1 MKPAPIFVKNTN
13 SLRCENPIGEPF
25 YELSE
30 VDSTNNYAMQRVQAH
45 LAGHGTT
52 WFAHYQKAGKGQR
65 GKQWNA
71 ERGKNIMMS
80 IVLKTETLRVE
91 NQVFLNTA
99 VALGCLDF
107 FSGHA
112 GDKTKIKWPND
123 IYWGDRKAGGILIES
138 ILHGEKWKYSIVG
151 IGININ
157 QILFPDHLQ
166 HAVSLMQITG
176 QTFDVIQLAKE
187 LCKHLEKR
195 WQQLLKHEHEMLLK
209 EYNEGLFKLHKA
221 GIFKKEEEVFPGIV
235 KGVNPRGELIITR
248 ENGSTTA
255 YQSIE
260 WL

>member
-1 MKPAPIFVKNTN
+1 
-13 SLRCENPIGEPF
+13 LRCENPIGEPF

-30 VDSTNNYAMQRVQAH
+30 VDSSNNYAMGRVQAH
-45 LAGHGTT
+45 LAGHGST

-80 IVLKTETLRVE
+80 VVLETGTLAVE

-99 VALGCLDF
+99 VALACLDF
-107 FSGHA
+107 FSTYA

-123 IYWGDRKAGGILIES
+123 IFWGDRKAGGILIES

-151 IGININ
+151 IGLNIN
-157 QILFPDHLQ
+157 QILFPDHLVN
-166 HAVSLMQITG
+166 AVSLAQITG
-176 QTFDVIQLAKE
+176 QTFNVIQLAKE

-195 WQQLLKHEHEMLLK
+195 WQELLKNQHEMLLK
-209 EYNEGLFKLHKA
+209 EYNDNLFKLCKTVD
-221 GIFKKEEEVFPGIV
+221 FKKDNEIFQGVV
-235 KGVNPRGELIITR
+235 KGVNNRGELLITR

-255 YQSIE
+255 FQSIE
-260 WL
+260 WV